1 MAQFVIKDDDLTGL
15 KGQVVIVTGSSSGIG
30 LATVQLLLSLGASVI
45 GTDVQPPPPPPPPE
59 EQQQQQQDSADGG
72 EFSFHEVSVT
82 DWAGLRDVFKA
93 AVARHGRVD
102 HVFAN
107 AGVAP
112 HHDYVGTTEL
122 DGAGDPL
129 EPSARVLD
137 VNLRG
142 AVNAAALAV
151 HYIRRNPGGGVG
163 SVVINS
169 SSTAMLRFRAVDY
182 AVAKH
187 GALGLMR
194 GLHASL
200 AARGLG
206 GAVRANAVAPSWT
219 ASAMVPDGEAAR
231 AAGVEPQP
239 ASAVARAAAL
249 LMADRARRGHLVHVA
264 RGVYT
269 EADEALLLPAYASL
283 MPAGA
288 RPEDESFGAMREAFE
303 SRWAEGRGS

>member
-15 KGQVVIVTGSSSGIG
+15 KGQVVIVTGTWNPRPPPPPPTHKALDSKSKSKLTASIHPSPRTGSSSGIG

-182 AVAKH
+182 GEFGISSLPRPPIPSH
-187 GALGLMR
+187 PSIHLLI
-194 GLHASL
+194 ASL
-200 AARGLG
+200 
-206 GAVRANAVAPSWT
+206 
-219 ASAMVPDGEAAR
+219 
-231 AAGVEPQP
+231 
-239 ASAVARAAAL
+239 
-249 LMADRARRGHLVHVA
+249 
-264 RGVYT
+264 
-269 EADEALLLPAYASL
+269 
-283 MPAGA
+283 
-288 RPEDESFGAMREAFE
+288 RPN
-303 SRWAEGRGS
+303 